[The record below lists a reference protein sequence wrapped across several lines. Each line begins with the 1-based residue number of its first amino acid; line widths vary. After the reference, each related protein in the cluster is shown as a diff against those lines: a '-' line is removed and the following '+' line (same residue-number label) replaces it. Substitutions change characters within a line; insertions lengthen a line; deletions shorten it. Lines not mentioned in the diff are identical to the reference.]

1 MVQKLRR
8 RRGALLGCRISA
20 CRAAS
25 LLLLIST
32 LAYAGVTRVEITQ
45 RHDLAMV
52 NYEEIIGKVYF
63 AVDPKLPHN
72 QIIVDLD
79 RAPRNAKGL
88 VEFSADLYVL
98 KPKDPAKSNGTALLE
113 ISNRGGKGMLGMF
126 DLGDSDAAVA
136 PRPIWAILCY
146 SNPATRWCG
155 LGWEFDVPDSTNMKL
170 YAPVI
175 RGITGPVRAEI
186 IVDKRETTASLADRK
201 QIPYSVA
208 DQASATMTVRDHPDG
223 SGHHDTARSMEI

>member
-1 MVQKLRR
+1 MPRR
-8 RRGALLGCRISA
+8 IA
-20 CRAAS
+20 
-25 LLLLIST
+25 LLLIST
-32 LAYAGVTRVEITQ
+32 LAFAGVTRVEITQ

-98 KPKDPAKSNGTALLE
+98 KPKDAAKSNGTALLE

-126 DLGDSDAAVA
+126 DLAAGSAPPRTAAELGDPLLFQSGYTLV
-136 PRPIWAILCY
+136 WV
-146 SNPATRWCG
+146 
-155 LGWEFDVPDSTNMKL
+155 GWEFDVPDSTNMKL

-175 RGITGPVRAEI
+175 QIGRAH
-186 IVDKRETTASLADRK
+186 V
-201 QIPYSVA
+201 
-208 DQASATMTVRDHPDG
+208 
-223 SGHHDTARSMEI
+223 

>member
-1 MVQKLRR
+1 MPRR
-8 RRGALLGCRISA
+8 IV
-20 CRAAS
+20 
-25 LLLLIST
+25 LLLIST

-45 RHDLAMV
+45 SHDLAIV

-72 QIIVDLD
+72 RIIVDLD
-79 RAPRNAKGL
+79 RAPRNAQGL
-88 VEFSADLYVL
+88 VEFSSDLYVL

-113 ISNRGGKGMLGMF
+113 ISNRGGKGLFGMF
-126 DLGDSDAAVA
+126 DLAGATGPPRTAADLGDPLLFQSGYTLV
-136 PRPIWAILCY
+136 WV
-146 SNPATRWCG
+146 
-155 LGWEFDVPDSTNMKL
+155 GWEFDVPDSTNMKL

-186 IVDKRETTASLADRK
+186 MVDRRATTASLADRK

-208 DQASATMTVRDHPDG
+208 DQDSATLTIRNHATSPA
-223 SGHHDTARSMEI
+223 TAI